1 MTDLSFSLLSWLQET
16 GQIPDV
22 GGFIE
27 IDDCECIINAF
38 TTLFPE
44 VQLNQKE
51 LIKSFLKFIVN
62 NKPKNYK
69 SIVPITLDDFI
80 TCVPDVLEEIS
91 KIILLLFIKKDEE
104 TFYQQ
109 LNKLPRQVQDDLKIF
124 LTPKINESEE
134 LNRLSQQIRNFS
146 QILEM
151 NMSLDRQIYQLDQK
165 NDMFFQTSDILV
177 QDTKHEVNQE
187 INNQKESIEELMYF
201 NEIREKGIQHV
212 KAQIEHLQS
221 EVDKK
226 EITIQDRLAR
236 VISEQQRLKDE
247 LAPYDTLEEMI
258 RNTEPPYAE
267 MVRKFIQLENQ
278 INQLKD
284 EKAFYEEKIFSFK
297 RSDSN
302 GDISSNGELMSRAR
316 TLVLL
321 KEKMSQLEYQWTSN
335 IKFLENQKK
344 TGSIQKLIQRLILE
358 RTKRD
363 DIKKKLKQ
371 VRKSTLVAYYELCGD
386 K

>member
-1 MTDLSFSLLSWLQET
+1 MYKR
-16 GQIPDV
+16 V
-22 GGFIE
+22 
-27 IDDCECIINAF
+27 
-38 TTLFPE
+38 
-44 VQLNQKE
+44 
-51 LIKSFLKFIVN
+51 KSFLKFIVN

-104 TFYQQ
+104 TFYQH

-165 NDMFFQTSDILV
+165 NDMFFQTSDIWV

-297 RSDSN
+297 RSNSN

-321 KEKMSQLEYQWTSN
+321 KEKMSLLEYQWTSN